1 MTVAAVERRVD
12 TLEYYMKEL
21 SYQSMR
27 TEMELAR
34 LSQEMRDFKD
44 EMRVFKGEMGDF
56 KDEMGAFKD
65 EMGAF
70 KDEMGAF
77 KDEMKDF
84 KDEMKD
90 FKDEMR
96 DFKDEMRE
104 FKDEARQ
111 QSREMNRKWGDLS
124 NKLGTLVED
133 LVAPSLPRIVQDALG
148 LDVLDLSIRRKR
160 KLSDGRVREFDAIA
174 VASGLVC
181 LNSTKSTL
189 RSAAVDDFIEEI
201 ELFRVF
207 FPEYRETP
215 VVGILASLRVDESV
229 LNHAIKTGFLVLAT
243 GDQLMEVMN
252 PPGFV
257 PKRW

>member
-1 MTVAAVERRVD
+1 MTVAVLERRVD
-12 TLEYYMKEL
+12 TLEDYMKEL

-34 LSQEMRDFKD
+34 LSREMREFKD
-44 EMRVFKGEMGDF
+44 EMRAFKGEMGAFKDEMGVF

-65 EMGAF
+65 EMS
-70 KDEMGAF
+70 
-77 KDEMKDF
+77 DF
-84 KDEMKD
+84 KDEMI
-90 FKDEMR
+90 

-133 LVAPSLPRIVQDALG
+133 LVAPSLPRIVQDVLG
-148 LDVLDLSIRRKR
+148 LDVLDLSVRRKR

-174 VASGLVC
+174 VTSELVC

-201 ELFRVF
+201 ALFRVF

-215 VVGILASLRVDESV
+215 VVGILASLWVDESV